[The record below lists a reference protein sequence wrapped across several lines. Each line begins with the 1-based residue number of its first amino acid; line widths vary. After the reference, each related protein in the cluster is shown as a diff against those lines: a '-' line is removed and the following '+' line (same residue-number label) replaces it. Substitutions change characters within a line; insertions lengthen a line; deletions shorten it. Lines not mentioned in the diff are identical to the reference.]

1 MLPIQ
6 KNITLT
12 RGDSHKIGFSF
23 VNSLRNAIDITGT
36 ILLFTVKSSINDTT
50 AVIMKADNSHI
61 DSNNG
66 ISAITINNID
76 TYNLQLKNYY
86 YDIRLIDSYGN
97 YTTLLSGKLSIT
109 PEISKSNE
117 IPAGDNQ
124 FISETNY
131 NVIINVNDIDVET
144 NLSPLIVVRN
154 YEVFNS
160 RILLDGQNQLT
171 DIKALEFIAVT
182 DGYIIGSNIASSV
195 PRESGSC
202 GITLYI
208 NNELIDDTDLNVSLN
223 SSYESENLKMIGN
236 SVNSYKFNA
245 LDKIKVLFNT
255 DNFTPLKM
263 VINIDVFVNYYK

>member
-208 NNELIDDTDLNVSLN
+208 NNELIDETDLNVSLN